1 MDLAITRTPNRRRAT
16 VGALAAVA
24 AASLA
29 VAGCGGSSTSAGAG
43 PAEVAAFV
51 PAGSPVYFEF
61 STAADGAQW
70 QQALALAKRFPGYDT
85 AIGKV
90 TSDLAGQGVDFV
102 NEVKPLLGSSA
113 AVGVFD
119 INGLKAKS
127 TASAVVAIDLADGK
141 DADVV
146 KLIQSGKD
154 PAKKIGEHAGVD
166 LYGDQD
172 AVIAVLDG
180 TAIVSDS
187 TANVNRAID
196 AHRGGSSQ
204 TMVGSD
210 RLDQAFADLPDE
222 VLAQGFIDIGAMLK
236 IAESEGG
243 AEVTK
248 QLASSGIGADASLGV
263 SVSAEADGVRI
274 KAVGHSL
281 GSGYG
286 AGEAF
291 TPTLVDHVPADALA
305 YIGAKNLYA
314 AGEGLVKQLSAQ
326 NPEVKKQL
334 SQVSL
339 AFPLLGINLDD
350 IKGLTSLEHAIVV
363 TKGSPTPG
371 VVAALEVADP
381 AKATA
386 TLDQLRKS
394 VPPLLASSG
403 KKIPPFTAVQ
413 LANGVSGWRSAID
426 PRAGVV
432 YGVDGNLALIGTRP
446 DAVKAVQQPSAKLS
460 DDPAFEA
467 ATRQMPSKVDSFV
480 WVNGEELLPN
490 LEALGALNDA
500 PKDAIANLR
509 PVKNLAAWSTGGDTP
524 TFEAFV
530 TIR

>member
-1 MDLAITRTPNRRRAT
+1 MHRAITRIPVRRRAT
-16 VGALAAVA
+16 GVLAAVA

-29 VAGCGGSSTSAGAG
+29 VAGCGGSSSASTGAGAAG
-43 PAEVAAFV
+43 VAAFV

-70 QQALALAKRFPGYDT
+70 RQALALAKRFPGYEK
-85 AIGKV
+85 AISSV
-90 TSDLAGQGVDFV
+90 TGNLASEGIDFA
-102 NEVKPLLGSSA
+102 NEIKPLLGSSA
-113 AVGVFD
+113 AVGVLD
-119 INGLKAKS
+119 ITGLGVNQK
-127 TASAVVAIDLADGK
+127 ASAVMALDLADGK
-141 DADVV
+141 DADAV

-154 PAKKIGEHAGVD
+154 PAAKIGEHDGVA
-166 LYGDQD
+166 LYGDKN

-180 TAIVSDS
+180 TALFSD
-187 TANVNRAID
+187 TKDNVNRAID
-196 AHRGGSSQ
+196 AHRGGKAQ
-204 TMVGSD
+204 TMAGSA

-222 VLAQGFIDIGAMLK
+222 VLAQGFVDVGALLK

-243 AEVTK
+243 SAVAK
-248 QLASSGIGADASLGV
+248 QLATSGVGADASLGV

-274 KAVGHSL
+274 KAVGRSL

-286 AGEAF
+286 AGESF

-305 YIGAKNLYA
+305 YIGVKNLYS
-314 AGEGLVKQLSAQ
+314 AGEKLVAQLGSQ
-326 NPEVKKQL
+326 NPEIKTSL
-334 SQVSL
+334 SKASL
-339 AFPLLGINLDD
+339 ALPLLGINLDD

-363 TKGSPTPG
+363 TKGTPTPG
-371 VVAALEVADP
+371 VVAALQVAEP
-381 AKATA
+381 AKAKA

-394 VPPLLASSG
+394 APPLLAASG

-413 LANGVSGWRSAID
+413 LANGVSGWQSAID

-446 DAVKAVQQPSAKLS
+446 EAIKAVQEPASKLS
-460 DDPAFEA
+460 DDPAFQA

-490 LEALGALNDA
+490 LEALGVLKNA
-500 PKDAIANLR
+500 PKDTVPNLR
-509 PVKNLAAWSTGGDTP
+509 PIKNLAAWSTGGDAP

-530 TIR
+530 TIK